1 MRHQEAQKHTMEGRL
16 EQATPPIMGSSSPTD
31 FSSKDSESQDK
42 PPMLKSKRR
51 SRAQSS
57 TSRKSISKS
66 RLSSNHRIPVR
77 RSRTL
82 KRGAGYHALSDGD
95 WPFLIAAY
103 KKGAF
108 DELLQ
113 TIRARFELPEVE
125 NLTNEEFRALFS
137 EFFNLGEYV
146 VLTAH
151 CHAFK
156 TIEDQVPVGLM
167 ELNREAHRMVPRLV
181 WFPWASVRNQ
191 IEASIRFLDDKRKDH
206 LILIY
211 DNAKSHPFYVRMAQY
226 GLLKRVG
233 KIDGRLPFWANGDIS
248 VLWRTT

>member
-1 MRHQEAQKHTMEGRL
+1 
-16 EQATPPIMGSSSPTD
+16 
-31 FSSKDSESQDK
+31 
-42 PPMLKSKRR
+42 MLKSKRR

-103 KKGAF
+103 KKGVF
-108 DELLQ
+108 DDVLKGMKE
-113 TIRARFELPEVE
+113 RFDLPEIVE
-125 NLTNEEFRALFS
+125 LTNEEFRALFS

-151 CHAFK
+151 CSAFK

-181 WFPWASVRNQ
+181 WFPWASARNHLESL
-191 IEASIRFLDDKRKDH
+191 IKFLDEQRKEN

-211 DNAKSHPFYVRMAQY
+211 DGKKSHSFYVRMAQY

-233 KIDGRLPFWANGDIS
+233 KIDGRLAFWEDGDIS
-248 VLWRTT
+248 ILWRTT